1 MSTFQAE
8 VGKKVGLALASG
20 KRYIVLYG
28 GRGSGKTWNIARK
41 LIIWACERQ
50 VRIMCCREVMNS
62 LAESVHQ
69 TLVDQIEMMG
79 VSWQFHVTAQ
89 EIKNTVTGAQ
99 FWFAGLKTNI
109 DSIKS
114 KEGIDIL
121 WVEEANNVS
130 KMSWAKAIPT
140 IRKEGSQIIVSFN
153 PELETD
159 ETYQRFVVRGRN
171 DPGIELVKVNWQ
183 NNEFFTG
190 PLEDERLRLMNAN
203 MDEYLWTYEGHCK
216 QVLEGAVYEKEI
228 REATTLGRITK
239 VPYDPSKPVNTFW
252 DLGWRDSTA
261 IWFAQAVGFE
271 YRIIDYVE
279 AQGRKIEDYIT
290 LLAGKS
296 YNYGV
301 DYLPHDGASES
312 LASRSIAHLLRDANR
327 TVTVLPVAG
336 IADGINA
343 VRTIFPNCWFDEE
356 NTGDGLNR
364 LRRYR
369 YGIDEKKNDLWS
381 KTPLHDENSH
391 AADAFRQLAMSLRPP
406 KVIKP
411 RVALRRGSPWG

>member
-1 MSTFQAE
+1 MSTVQADIPRR
-8 VGKKVGLALASG
+8 VGEALASG

-28 GRGSGKTWNIARK
+28 GRGSGKTWNVARQ
-41 LIIWACERQ
+41 LIIWSCDRNIR
-50 VRIMCCREVMNS
+50 VMCCREVMNS

-69 TLVDQIEMMG
+69 TLVDEIERLG
-79 VSWQFHVTAQ
+79 VGWQFDVTAK
-89 EIKNTVTGAQ
+89 EIRNTETGAQ

-114 KEGIDIL
+114 KEGIDVL

-130 KMSWAKAIPT
+130 KNSWAKAIPT
-140 IRKEGSQIIVSFN
+140 IRKEGSQIIVTFN

-159 ETYQRFVVRGRN
+159 ETYQRFVVRGR
-171 DPGIELVKVNWQ
+171 DDAGIELVKVNWQ
-183 NNEFFTG
+183 DNPFFTG

-228 REATTLGRITK
+228 REATMLGRIGK

-261 IWFAQAVGFE
+261 IWFAQVVGFE

-290 LLAGKS
+290 LLAGRG
-296 YNYGV
+296 YNYGT
-301 DYLPHDGASES
+301 DYLPHDGNSET
-312 LASRSIAHLLRDANR
+312 LAGRSIAQLMRAAGR
-327 TVTVLPVAG
+327 TVTVLPIAG

-343 VRTIFPNCWFDEE
+343 VRTIFPHCHFDEE
-356 NTGDGLNR
+356 GTGDGLNR

-369 YGIDEKKNDLWS
+369 YGIDEKKNGLWS

-391 AADAFRQLAMSLRPP
+391 AADAFRQLGMSLRPP

-411 RVALRRGSPWG
+411 RAMLRRGSWAG